1 MRFAAP
7 EYLALLWIVLFLGV
21 VRILALVRRRRRTR
35 LFAQPERFRRLVPDL
50 DVARRAVRD
59 GLRLAAAACLVIALA
74 RPQFGQRLA
83 VLKREGVDVMVAI
96 DTSASMLAEDLRPS
110 RMATAKRAV
119 IGLSERLRGDRLGIV
134 VFSGSAFVQCPLT
147 LDAKAARLL
156 IEAIGPEIVPDPG
169 SAIAQAIDRATAAFA
184 SPEKRYKALV
194 LLTDGE
200 ETASGDPIAAAK
212 RAAEAGVRIFTVGLG
227 AERGEPIPVRN
238 PDGRVVGY
246 KRDKRGEVVVSR
258 LDEATLKEVA
268 RVGNGAYFRAS
279 PVLTEIDALYAEI
292 DAMEKREIQG
302 GFHAHYED
310 RFHWFAV
317 LAFLC
322 LAAARLIGERTRPP
336 KEAGRPAPPAGSR
349 EKAAAN
355 GGAGRGARA
364 AAVAGVL
371 VGSLAAMGFV
381 PSAGADEAKAARD
394 VKRGNR
400 ALARGDA
407 QEATEHYVRALE
419 EEPDRPEIQYNL
431 GNALYTAKQYA
442 DATAAFGSSAAG
454 ADSALQGAVRYNLGN
469 ALYRQGKYAEAAA
482 AFKEVLRENPADE
495 EARWNLE
502 LALKKLRE
510 KPPDQQKQNQ
520 KQNQDQKQD
529 PSQKQD
535 PPQDEGGGDE
545 NQKNQQQADQKQNDQ
560 EQQQEQQSPSDPSNQ
575 GQDGKPE
582 DQGNEPREPEQGA
595 ESQDPSGG
603 SEPDQAGED
612 GGTQSMAE
620 QQGMTAEEAA
630 RLLEALGNDE
640 QKLLRER
647 FRARGRRVDVEK
659 DW

>member
-7 EYLALLWIVLFLGV
+7 EYLALLWIVLFLAV
-21 VRILALVRRRRRTR
+21 VRLLALVRRRRRAR
-35 LFAQPERFRRLVPDL
+35 AFAHPERFRRLVPDL
-50 DVARRAVRD
+50 DLARRALRD
-59 GLRLAAAACLVIALA
+59 GLRLAAAASLVLALA

-169 SAIAQAIDRATAAFA
+169 SAIAAAIDRATSAFA

-200 ETASGDPIAAAK
+200 ETAGGDPIAAAR
-212 RAAEAGVRIFTVGLG
+212 RAAEAGVKIFTVGLG

-246 KRDKRGEVVVSR
+246 KRDRSGEVVVSR
-258 LDEATLKEVA
+258 LDEGTLKEVA
-268 RVGNGAYFRAS
+268 RAGNGAYFRAS
-279 PVLTEIDALYAEI
+279 PILTEIDALYAEI

-317 LAFLC
+317 FAFLC
-322 LAAARLIGERTRPP
+322 LAAARLIGERSRLP
-336 KEAGRPAPPAGSR
+336 KERAAGL
-349 EKAAAN
+349 AAAEE
-355 GGAGRGARA
+355 GARPERGAGARRGARA
-364 AAVAGVL
+364 AVIAGL
-371 VGSLAAMGFV
+371 LAAAVLV
-381 PSAGADEAKAARD
+381 PSAGADEARAARD

-407 QEATEHYVRALE
+407 KAATEHYVKALE
-419 EEPDRPEIQYNL
+419 EEPERPEIQYNL
-431 GNALYTAKQYA
+431 GNALYTAKQFA
-442 DATAAFGSSAAG
+442 DATAAFGTSAAG
-454 ADSALQGAVRYNLGN
+454 ADSVLQGSVRYNLGN
-469 ALYRQGKYAEAAA
+469 ALYRQGKYAEAAG
-482 AFKEVLRENPADE
+482 AFKQVLREHPADE
-495 EARWNLE
+495 AARWNLE

-510 KPPDQQKQNQ
+510 SPPQPQPQPDPQKDQNEKDQDQKDENQ
-520 KQNQDQKQD
+520 SGQNQDQQQQDQQD
-529 PSQKQD
+529 PQTKD
-535 PPQDEGGGDE
+535 
-545 NQKNQQQADQKQNDQ
+545 QQQADQP
-560 EQQQEQQSPSDPSNQ
+560 SPSDPSNQ
-575 GQDGKPE
+575 EKDAKPE
-582 DQGNEPREPEQGA
+582 GQGPDPGDQEPNP
-595 ESQDPSGG
+595 ESQDSDPESP
-603 SEPDQAGED
+603 PDQGGAEEGA
-612 GGTQSMAE
+612 GTQSMGE
-620 QQGMTAEEAA
+620 EQGMSPEEAA